1 MANLS
6 FFETYTADYYDAETL
21 GVLWLTTPEAV
32 AELLPPPL
40 EPMEIPLVLGFV
52 ARFPEVSF
60 GTPYLMGGMFM
71 FCKYQGEVGSYVLS
85 APESDD
91 FPVFSGREVLGYP
104 KKMAHLELHQ
114 DGSDMHGF
122 IERRNV
128 RLVDIKA
135 TFDGQLNSPMGAQV
149 FGTMLGS
156 EESPGDK
163 LPESDGIN
171 FLFKFAHSAAPG
183 KAFEWPPVIV
193 RQVTRQRPKSV
204 EIGHA
209 EVTLQSSPSD
219 SPWGKVPI
227 AEMLGAFHMVS
238 HNTMM
243 PATVLAQIENEEAF
257 LPYSYLKY
265 EW

>member
-6 FFETYTADYYDAETL
+6 FFETRTADYYDAETL

-40 EPMEIPLVLGFV
+40 EPMEIPLILGFV
-52 ARFPEVSF
+52 ARFPKVSF
-60 GTPYLMGGMFM
+60 DTPYLMGGMFM
-71 FCKYQGEVGSYVLS
+71 FCKYQGEMGSYVLS

-91 FPVFSGREVLGYP
+91 FPVFSGREILGYP
-104 KKMAHLELHQ
+104 KKMAHLELLQ
-114 DGSDMHGF
+114 DENRMNGF
-122 IERRNV
+122 IERRGV
-128 RLVDIKA
+128 RLIDINA
-135 TFDGQLNSPMGAQV
+135 TFDGSLNSPMGAQI
-149 FGTMLGS
+149 FGSMLGS
-156 EESPGDK
+156 GAPSGDK

-183 KAFEWPPVIV
+183 KAFEWPPKIV

-209 EVTLQSSPSD
+209 EVTLNASPSD
-219 SPWGKVPI
+219 SPYGKVPI
-227 AEMLGAFHMVS
+227 VQMLGAFHMIS

-243 PATVLAQIENEEAF
+243 PPTIVGDVDEEAF
-257 LPYSYLKY
+257 LPHSYLKY